1 MNKILMKIF
10 STIVIL
16 MMNIQVLG
24 QGVIINEFMSN
35 NSSSIQDFS
44 GDSPDWIELY
54 NNSDDE
60 VNLLDFGL
68 SDDVN
73 SIRKWLFP
81 NITIQAHQY
90 LLIFASGNDFATATE
105 LHTNFK
111 LKQSGETLVLT
122 NKLGFILSLIQ
133 PIYIPND
140 KSFACTTDGNE
151 KMTITETPTP
161 NSSNN
166 NFSGI
171 YSSHLSGFYKDS
183 FNLTLLTS
191 NTNNKIYYTL
201 NGETPSINS
210 QLYTTPITIKNNQQS
225 PLNFSLIPTTPLSG
239 EDQLY
244 DYIWEKPQNAYKC
257 NVLRYASFENNTIK
271 GSIYTRSFFVDKEIE
286 NRYTFPVISI
296 VTDSLNIFDHDTGIY
311 IPGKRFDIDG
321 FNWWPEG
328 NYHNRGEAWERDIH
342 ISYFENKGLLSF
354 ETNAGMRMR
363 GYGSASNPQ
372 KSFTTYFRKEY
383 GMSNI
388 EYPVFKNSN
397 AKKHKRLIFRNS
409 GNDFLQTHFK
419 DAMLQQVIKDMDLDL
434 QGFQPS
440 VVFLNGEYWGIHN
453 IREKYDKFYFKYK
466 LGVKEDE
473 VNILSIC
480 GGVEEG
486 NNRDYKELTNF
497 VKNND
502 LSKSENYNLVA
513 NKLDINNFIDFQI
526 AEIYFANYD
535 WPCNNFKIWK
545 DNDPTSKWRFLI
557 YDLDLSFGLFT
568 ANSMEH
574 ATSENNKW
582 PHCECSNLLFR
593 NLLKSKEFESKFLD
607 RFVYC
612 LENIFDHNR
621 VNTIID
627 EFELMYSL
635 EIEEHIDRWNYPSSK
650 DEWKNEIDEFRTFA
664 TNRQC
669 YMSENIISYFR
680 LSSYEFDCI
689 SDLLEEKDQLALYP
703 NPTKGKFAIINNSTI
718 DIEDGKLILINSLGQ
733 IIYSR
738 EKIKMKTKER
748 SHFQLSNLHSGIY
761 ICLFTSKNLSKTI
774 KVFVTNRN

>member
-1 MNKILMKIF
+1 MC
-10 STIVIL
+10 
-16 MMNIQVLG
+16 
-24 QGVIINEFMSN
+24 
-35 NSSSIQDFS
+35 
-44 GDSPDWIELY
+44 
-54 NNSDDE
+54 
-60 VNLLDFGL
+60 
-68 SDDVN
+68 
-73 SIRKWLFP
+73 
-81 NITIQAHQY
+81 
-90 LLIFASGNDFATATE
+90 
-105 LHTNFK
+105 
-111 LKQSGETLVLT
+111 
-122 NKLGFILSLIQ
+122 
-133 PIYIPND
+133 D
-140 KSFACTTDGNE
+140 KT
-151 KMTITETPTP
+151 K
-161 NSSNN
+161 
-166 NFSGI
+166 
-171 YSSHLSGFYKDS
+171 
-183 FNLTLLTS
+183 
-191 NTNNKIYYTL
+191 
-201 NGETPSINS
+201 
-210 QLYTTPITIKNNQQS
+210 
-225 PLNFSLIPTTPLSG
+225 
-239 EDQLY
+239 
-244 DYIWEKPQNAYKC
+244 
-257 NVLRYASFENNTIK
+257 
-271 GSIYTRSFFVDKEIE
+271 
-286 NRYTFPVISI
+286 
-296 VTDSLNIFDHDTGIY
+296 
-311 IPGKRFDIDG
+311 
-321 FNWWPEG
+321 
-328 NYHNRGEAWERDIH
+328 
-342 ISYFENKGLLSF
+342 
-354 ETNAGMRMR
+354 
-363 GYGSASNPQ
+363 
-372 KSFTTYFRKEY
+372 
-383 GMSNI
+383 
-388 EYPVFKNSN
+388 KNSN

-497 VKNND
+497 VRNND

-574 ATSENNKW
+574 ATSKNNKW

-593 NLLKSKEFESKFLD
+593 NLLKSKEFESEFLD